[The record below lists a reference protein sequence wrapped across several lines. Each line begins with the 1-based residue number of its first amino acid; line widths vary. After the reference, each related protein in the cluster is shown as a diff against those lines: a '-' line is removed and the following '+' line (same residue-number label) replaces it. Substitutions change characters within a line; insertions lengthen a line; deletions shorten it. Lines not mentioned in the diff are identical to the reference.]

1 VAARLAALPPQA
13 IRQTKHLMRRG
24 KPDLTPRIAEELEL
38 FHQRVHSP
46 EAAEAFAAFME
57 KRAPDFSRFS

>member
-1 VAARLAALPPQA
+1 MSAKEA
-13 IRQTKHLMRRG
+13 TK
-24 KPDLTPRIAEELEL
+24 LETSGGP
-38 FHQRVHSP
+38 FYATA